1 MYQIIIDVEL
11 DDYDND
17 ENEKENE
24 NNKSN
29 IFNHGGRIE
38 PGSMMTIDDDGQIL
52 QFSTTTTTIFPV
64 KLKSNNQ
71 KKNIKSSGSCHFIDL
86 KYDLNQIGYNI

>member
-1 MYQIIIDVEL
+1 MIFVSKIDVEL

-17 ENEKENE
+17 DDENE

-71 KKNIKSSGSCHFIDL
+71 KTKHKIIWILSFYRFEI
-86 KYDLNQIGYNI
+86 

>member
-1 MYQIIIDVEL
+1 MIFVSKIDVEL

-17 ENEKENE
+17 DDENE

-71 KKNIKSSGSCHFIDL
+71 KNIKSSGSCHFIDL
-86 KYDLNQIGYNI
+86 KYDLNQIGYII